1 MIAHL
6 LMEITDS
13 TLVAPGLSLG
23 AVAGLLALAA
33 REYRAARREDVE
45 GERKRRIEAEEREK
59 SSGESTNSKLE
70 ALSNRVRSLEGKIDE
85 MRSEHSE
92 QMEALRVQ
100 SETKLLD
107 ERGKNFA
114 LRKLLRENGVDIPEE
129 LGPR

>member
-6 LMEITDS
+6 VMELADS

-45 GERKRRIEAEEREK
+45 GERDRRIKAEEREK
-59 SSGESTNSKLE
+59 TSGDSTNSKLE
-70 ALSNRVRSLEGKIDE
+70 ALSQRVKSLEGTI
-85 MRSEHSE
+85 
-92 QMEALRVQ
+92 EALRVQ
-100 SETKLLD
+100 HETDLLD

-114 LRKLLRENGVDIPEE
+114 LRRLLRENGVEIPEE
-129 LGPR
+129 LGPK

>member
-6 LMEITDS
+6 VMELTDS

-59 SSGESTNSKLE
+59 TSGASTNSKID
-70 ALSNRVRSLEGKIDE
+70 ALSTRVKSLEGKIDE
-85 MRSEHSE
+85 MRSEHLE
-92 QMEALRVQ
+92 QIEALRVQ
-100 SETKLLD
+100 YETDLLD

-114 LRKLLRENGVDIPEE
+114 LRKLLRDNGVPIPEE
-129 LGPR
+129 LGPK